1 MTTETTEK
9 LLDAALMHV
18 PFEGWSEATFRAA
31 VADTGIDTGLARALF
46 PRGGVDLALAHHRRG
61 DELMVERL
69 TATDLSAMRFRDR
82 IAFAVRARIE
92 ATGDKE
98 AVRRASALFALPQYA
113 PDGARA
119 IWDTCDLIWTTL
131 GDGSEDFNWYS
142 KRATLSGV
150 YSSTLLFWLGD
161 DSPGDEATSAFLDRR
176 IENVM
181 SIEKFKGKFRDSPLA
196 RTIGKGPLAL
206 LDRVRAP
213 DQTFREKMPGST
225 RH

>member
-1 MTTETTEK
+1 MTETSEK

-18 PFEGWSEATFRAA
+18 PFDGWTEATFRAA
-31 VADTGIDTGLARALF
+31 VADTGTDIGVARALF
-46 PRGGVDLALAHHRRG
+46 PRGGVDMALAYHRRG

-69 TATDLSAMRFRDR
+69 TATDLQGMRFRDR
-82 IAFAVRARIE
+82 IAFAVRVRIE
-92 ATGDKE
+92 VADDKE
-98 AVRRASALFALPQYA
+98 AVRRGSALFALPQYA

-119 IWDTCDLIWTTL
+119 IWNTCDLIWTTL

-150 YSSTLLFWLGD
+150 YSATVLFWLGD
-161 DSPGDEATSAFLDRR
+161 DSPDSEATWDFLDRR

-181 SIEKFKGKFRDSPLA
+181 SIEKFKGKFRDSA
-196 RTIGKGPLAL
+196 FGRTIGKSAFAL
-206 LDRVRAP
+206 LDHIRAP
-213 DQTFREKMPGST
+213 DQTLRRHMPGST

>member
-1 MTTETTEK
+1 MTTQTVEK

-18 PFEGWSEATFRAA
+18 PFDGWSEATFRAA
-31 VADTGIDTGLARALF
+31 VADTGLDMGVARALF
-46 PRGGVDLALAHHRRG
+46 PRGGVDLALAYHRRG

-92 ATGDKE
+92 ATDDKE

-119 IWDTCDLIWTTL
+119 IWNTCDLIWTTL

-150 YSSTLLFWLGD
+150 YSATLLFWLGD
-161 DSPGDEATSAFLDRR
+161 DSPGNEATWAFLDRR

-181 SIEKFKGKFRDSPLA
+181 SIEKFKGKFRDSA
-196 RTIGKGPLAL
+196 FGRTIGKGPLAL

-213 DQTFREKMPGST
+213 DQSFRRTMPGST
-225 RH
+225 RR

>member
-1 MTTETTEK
+1 MTETKEK

-18 PFEGWSEATFRAA
+18 PFDGWTEATFCAA
-31 VADTGIDTGLARALF
+31 VADTGTDPGVARTLF
-46 PRGGVDLALAHHRRG
+46 PRGGVDMALAYHRRG

-69 TATDLSAMRFRDR
+69 TTTDLQDMRFRDR
-82 IAFAVRARIE
+82 IAFAVRVRIE
-92 ATGDKE
+92 AADDKE
-98 AVRRASALFALPQYA
+98 AVRRGSALFALPQYA

-119 IWDTCDLIWTTL
+119 IWNTCDLIWTTL

-150 YSSTLLFWLGD
+150 YSATVLFWLGD
-161 DSPGDEATSAFLDRR
+161 DSPDNKATWEFLDRR

-181 SIEKFKGKFRDSPLA
+181 SIEKFKGKFRDSSFG
-196 RTIGKGPLAL
+196 RTIGKGAFAL
-206 LDRVRAP
+206 LDRIRAP
-213 DQTFREKMPGST
+213 DQTLRRNMPGST

>member
-1 MTTETTEK
+1 MTTQTVDK

-18 PFEGWSEATFRAA
+18 PFDGWSEATLRAA
-31 VADTGIDTGLARALF
+31 CADAGIDMGVARALF
-46 PRGGVDLALAHHRRG
+46 PRGGVDLALAYHRRG
-61 DELMVERL
+61 DALMVERL

-82 IAFAVRARIE
+82 VTFAVRARIE

-98 AVRRASALFALPQYA
+98 IVRRASALFALPQYA

-119 IWDTCDLIWTTL
+119 IWNTCDLIWTTL

-150 YSSTLLFWLGD
+150 YSSTLLYWLGD
-161 DSPGDEATSAFLDRR
+161 DSPGDEATWAFLDRR

-181 SIEKFKGKFRDSPLA
+181 SIEKIKGKFRDSPLA
-196 RTIGKGPLAL
+196 RTIGKGPFAL

-213 DQTFREKMPGST
+213 DQSFRNTMPGST
-225 RH
+225 RR